1 MNNNNPRLSKR
12 KQVQLLVILTILA
25 WATQTL
31 MHQWGF
37 SQVISPAPSS
47 AIDVSDMPASADEK
61 FVPSAADSTPSGTL
75 ELRQDATVSGPD
87 VKLKQVCRW
96 SDADAAVFTP
106 IADTTLLQF
115 SGSDS
120 FRTLSIEEISQT
132 LHEAGVNVA
141 LINFAGA
148 TSCTITRSDA
158 QADARQTIQQWID
171 TQQPAAGNTSLAPS
185 PATDVKPDPNF
196 HTLRDLLVDDLSQR
210 LDIPAE
216 TLQLTFSAEDEKLLS
231 LAEPI
236 FKFDIKP
243 SRARALGN
251 VSWEVTVLTDAA
263 SRKVTVNSIARASE
277 DEVVVAR
284 MLTMHKILEAG
295 DFTTHRVLVDSLPD
309 RQLLHM
315 DQCIGQEAVE
325 DLRPG
330 TIMTA
335 QLVNPVPLV
344 KSGQL
349 VTVNLRR
356 GSVQL
361 REVARALEQ
370 GSLGQ
375 TIRVRNE
382 NTRDMLD
389 VTVIGA
395 QEARLGD
402 DQGN

>member
-1 MNNNNPRLSKR
+1 
-12 KQVQLLVILTILA
+12 
-25 WATQTL
+25 
-31 MHQWGF
+31 
-37 SQVISPAPSS
+37 
-47 AIDVSDMPASADEK
+47 
-61 FVPSAADSTPSGTL
+61 
-75 ELRQDATVSGPD
+75 
-87 VKLKQVCRW
+87 
-96 SDADAAVFTP
+96 
-106 IADTTLLQF
+106 
-115 SGSDS
+115 
-120 FRTLSIEEISQT
+120 
-132 LHEAGVNVA
+132 
-141 LINFAGA
+141 
-148 TSCTITRSDA
+148 
-158 QADARQTIQQWID
+158 
-171 TQQPAAGNTSLAPS
+171 
-185 PATDVKPDPNF
+185 
-196 HTLRDLLVDDLSQR
+196 
-210 LDIPAE
+210 
-216 TLQLTFSAEDEKLLS
+216 
-231 LAEPI
+231 
-236 FKFDIKP
+236 
-243 SRARALGN
+243 
-251 VSWEVTVLTDAA
+251 
-263 SRKVTVNSIARASE
+263 
-277 DEVVVAR
+277 